1 MKKNLLSVLIL
12 ALLIVNIVL
21 TSIMMFSVTSASK
34 KTAALVTD
42 IASIIKLDVGTP
54 ATGGATASAVSIDDT
69 EVYDIADKMTIPLAK
84 GSDGADH
91 YALVSVSLS
100 LNTKDEGYK
109 TYGATIADKESL
121 IKSAII
127 EVMGSYTVEEAQA
140 DQTTLRQEILEKI
153 QGLFDSQFVYDV
165 SFSDIMF
172 Q

>member
-1 MKKNLLSVLIL
+1 MKKNLLAILIL

-21 TSIMMFSVTSASK
+21 TSIMMFSVTSASN

-42 IASIIKLDVGTP
+42 IASIIQLDVGTP
-54 ATGGATASAVSIDDT
+54 ATGGASAEPVPIEHT

-84 GSDGADH
+84 SSDGADH

-100 LNTKDEGYK
+100 MNTKDEGYK
-109 TYGATIADKESL
+109 SYGATIDTKASL
-121 IKSAII
+121 IKSTII
-127 EVMGSYTVEEAQA
+127 EVIGTYTLEEAQA
-140 DQTTLRQEILEKI
+140 DQSTMRQEILEKV
-153 QGLFDSQFVYDV
+153 QAMFDSSFIYDV

>member
-21 TSIMMFSVTSASK
+21 TSIMMFSVTSASR

-42 IASIIKLDVGTP
+42 IASVIKLEVGTTE
-54 ATGGATASAVSIDDT
+54 TGGETVEPVTIDDT

-84 GSDGADH
+84 GSDGSDH

-100 LNTKDEGYK
+100 MNKKDDGYK
-109 TYGATIADKESL
+109 SYSATIAEKESL

-127 EVMGSYTVEEAQA
+127 EVMGTYTVEEAQA
-140 DQTTLRQEILEKI
+140 DQTALRQEILEKI
-153 QGLFDSQFVYDV
+153 QALFDSQFIYDV
-165 SFSDIMF
+165 SFSDVMF